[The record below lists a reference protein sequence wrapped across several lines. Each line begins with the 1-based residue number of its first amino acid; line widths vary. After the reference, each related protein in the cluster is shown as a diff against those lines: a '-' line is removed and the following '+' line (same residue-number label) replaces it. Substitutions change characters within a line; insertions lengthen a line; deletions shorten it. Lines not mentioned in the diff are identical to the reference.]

1 MAERE
6 TAGAFDYLWEDPA
19 AGADAEPDGF
29 DAFDLNTWNF
39 KPAPVPWYRT
49 RGAIAALIAAAVAAS
64 AIVVSAVLLLLWD
77 NGPATESHPTS
88 VAPSTSMTTP
98 TPSPSLRVGLA
109 PAPPPPPPPP
119 TEDAPRAPVYRPTQQ
134 RPTKKP
140 EIGVTRTP
148 VTRSPI
154 SVAPQPRHPRN

>member
-19 AGADAEPDGF
+19 AGAGSESDGF
-29 DAFDLNTWNF
+29 DAFDLSTWNF

-64 AIVVSAVLLLLWD
+64 AIVVSAVLLLLRD
-77 NGPATESHPTS
+77 TGPATESHPTS
-88 VAPSTSMTTP
+88 VSPPTTSMTIP
-98 TPSPSLRVGLA
+98 SPSPSLRVGLV
-109 PAPPPPPPPP
+109 PAPPPPPP
-119 TEDAPRAPVYRPTQQ
+119 TEEAPRAPVYRPTQQ